1 MENLRYT
8 KLRVVIDTK
17 APFFIGSQIRGA
29 FGVALKRVVCINP
42 SFDCKECFAQNN
54 CLYFDF
60 YENRNIYHNYRLDF
74 ELGKSY
80 YDFSLILFEDSSTK
94 LPFVLSAF
102 LKMLKEIGLGKERKT
117 FEDFKIFVNEE
128 ELNLSNLK
136 LPPSYIKEFQIDSF
150 CPNITI
156 NFVTPLRI
164 KKKNKFVRAEEL
176 ELSDILNSI
185 YQRKLKLLGLKNSKI
200 PFKIEAEVVKKEL
213 TFLELQRYSNRQKTK
228 MNFGGL
234 AGEMII
240 KDLDKESFKLLKL
253 GELIGVGKQ
262 TSFGLGK
269 IKIEE
274 NR

>member
-1 MENLRYT
+1 MESLKYT
-8 KLRVVIDTK
+8 EIKITINAK

-42 SFDCKECFAQNN
+42 SFECKECFAQNN

-117 FEDFKIFVNEE
+117 FEDFRIFINEDE
-128 ELNLSNLK
+128 INLANLK
-136 LPPSYIKEFQIDSF
+136 LPLNYIKEFQIENF
-150 CPNITI
+150 CPDITI

-164 KKKNKFVRAEEL
+164 KKRNQFARAEEL

-185 YQRKLKLLGLKNSKI
+185 YQRNLKLLGLKNSKI
-200 PFKIEAEVVKKEL
+200 PFKTEAKVLKKEL
-213 TFLELQRYSNRQKTK
+213 TFLELKRYSNRQKTK

-234 AGEMII
+234 VGEITL
-240 KDLDKESFKLLKL
+240 KDLNRESFKLLKL